1 MFAQAD
7 VSKELIE
14 AKKQEIE
21 QAIRQNVLLKERK
34 TLENE
39 LKNISGALGPGIL
52 DEFDPEKARLE
63 KALETLEKSKDQKII
78 AEEEYLKAREALYA
92 QYDKQRAEQQ
102 KQQVEDTLA
111 SIKNGTIKVQDIE
124 KLSGKQRVQLLGSI
138 GKDLLST
145 LGQTNEKAFKLA
157 KAVAIAEAIVNVARG
172 ISAALALPFPF
183 NLGAAALV
191 AAQGYAQ
198 ISAIKSS
205 QYTGPREKGGPV
217 GGGQAYLVGEKGPEM
232 FVPNAGGSI
241 VPNNQMGG
249 GEVNVNF
256 NISTVDAS
264 DFDELLVERRG
275 TIVGII
281 NQAMERRGKVGVA

>member
-14 AKKQEIE
+14 AKKAEIE

-34 TLENE
+34 ALEKE
-39 LKNISGALGPGIL
+39 LQSVSGQLGQGVL

-63 KALETLEKSKDQKII
+63 KALETLDKAKDQKII

-92 QYDKQRAEQQ
+92 QYDKQRSEAQ
-102 KQQVEDTLA
+102 KQQVEDALA
-111 SIKNGTIKVQDIE
+111 SIKDGTIKVEQIE

-138 GKDLLST
+138 GKDLLNT

-183 NLGAAALV
+183 NIGAAALV

-198 ISAIKSS
+198 IAAIRSS

-217 GGGQAYLVGEKGPEM
+217 GAGQTYLVGEKGPEL
-232 FVPNAGGSI
+232 FTPNASGQITANG
-241 VPNNQMGG
+241 QMN
-249 GEVNVNF
+249 GEVQVNF
-256 NISTVDAS
+256 NITTVDAR
-264 DFDELLVERRG
+264 DFDQLLVERRG

-281 NQAMERRGKVGVA
+281 NNAMNQRGRQGVTS